1 MTALR
6 ERKRQELR
14 ERLSGLAFELCVQ
27 RGFDNVRIADIA
39 AAANVSEKTVFNHF
53 STKEELLL
61 PGAESLERGL
71 VVAVEQRHPS
81 EPLLVAARRYIFN
94 AAERMA
100 TLPYTRR
107 KAFADLVQSTPSLRQ
122 RLRGMSL
129 QVEDELT
136 AVISKQTSAS
146 VDDPTPRVVAVAL
159 GTLLRLAYGTV
170 GWPTSRKRSLEEILQ
185 GMESSLSQLERGLAG
200 YGVTASVR
208 KPSLGRTPP

>member
-14 ERLSGLAFELCVQ
+14 ERLSALAFELCVQ
-27 RGFDNVRIADIA
+27 HGFDGVRIADIA

-53 STKEELLL
+53 PTKEDLLL

-71 VVAVEQRHPS
+71 VAAVAQRDAAES
-81 EPLLVAARRYIFN
+81 LLTAARRYIFE

-100 TLPYTRR
+100 ALPYARR
-107 KAFADLVQSTPSLRQ
+107 KAFENLVRSAPSLRQ
-122 RLRGMSL
+122 RLRGVSL

-146 VDDPTPRVVAVAL
+146 DDDPTPRLVAVAM
-159 GTLLRLAYGTV
+159 GALLRLAYGTV
-170 GWPTSRKRSLEEILQ
+170 GWPTSRKRSLAEILQ
-185 GMESSLSQLERGLAG
+185 GIESSMSRLEKGLAE
-200 YGVTASVR
+200 YG
-208 KPSLGRTPP
+208 KQPPHTS

>member
-14 ERLSGLAFELCVQ
+14 ERLSALAFELCVQ
-27 RGFDNVRIADIA
+27 HGFDSVRIADIA
-39 AAANVSEKTVFNHF
+39 AAASVSEKTVFNHF
-53 STKEELLL
+53 PTKEDLLL

-71 VVAVEQRHPS
+71 VAAVAQREPS
-81 EPLLVAARRYIFN
+81 EPLLAAVRRHIFN

-100 TLPYTRR
+100 EVPYARR
-107 KAFADLVQSTPSLRQ
+107 KAFEDLVRATPSLRQ
-122 RLRGMSL
+122 RLRGLSL

-146 VDDPTPRVVAVAL
+146 ADDPTPRVVAVAL
-159 GTLLRLAYGTV
+159 GTLLKLAYGTV
-170 GWPTSRKRSLEEILQ
+170 GWPRSRKRSLEEILQ
-185 GMESSLSQLERGLAG
+185 GIESGLSQLERGLAG

-208 KPSLGRTPP
+208 GPSLERTVP